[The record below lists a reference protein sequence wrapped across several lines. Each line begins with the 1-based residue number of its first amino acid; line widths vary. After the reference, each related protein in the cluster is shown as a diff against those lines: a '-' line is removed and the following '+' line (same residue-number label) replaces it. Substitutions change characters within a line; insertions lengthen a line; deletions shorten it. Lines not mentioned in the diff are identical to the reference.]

1 VAQRHA
7 EFFEIG
13 VDQITEKFRVD
24 FAVTKTAS
32 YWPRPR
38 LRSQFPKSVGEPQQR
53 KATIAQP
60 TRPVERDLTPWFRLW

>member
-24 FAVTKTAS
+24 FAVAKDRLILAAEATEPIPK
-32 YWPRPR
+32 RP
-38 LRSQFPKSVGEPQQR
+38 SVNPNKGRRRHPYAR
-53 KATIAQP
+53 YP
-60 TRPVERDLTPWFRLW
+60 PF